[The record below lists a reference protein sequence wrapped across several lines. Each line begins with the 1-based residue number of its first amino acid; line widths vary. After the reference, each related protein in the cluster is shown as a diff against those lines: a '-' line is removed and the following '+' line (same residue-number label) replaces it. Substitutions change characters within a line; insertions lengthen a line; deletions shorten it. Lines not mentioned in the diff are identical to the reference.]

1 MKRTI
6 RSTHPHV
13 GLRDQADL
21 HVHTTSSDG
30 AYSPRDVI
38 SMGNETGL
46 IAVGITDHDT
56 IHGIPE
62 GLKAGNELDIEVI
75 PGVEISAGVG
85 SHEVHILG
93 YFIDFTYGEL
103 VEKLERFQNVRLDRI
118 ERMITQLRTLGI
130 ELDFDYVL
138 SLAGEGAVGRP
149 HVAKALVEYGYVGT
163 MSEAFDTLIGD
174 NKPGYVPRLRIS
186 PQDAIDLIHRAGGIA
201 CWAHPGLESHDEWI
215 EEFVS
220 YGLDGLEIAHPEHSA
235 KDTTRYRAMAE
246 QYALLMTGGS
256 DFHGGETGGGP
267 YLGQCTTDFEDLN
280 EIREAAVAIRRVY

>member
-1 MKRTI
+1 MKRPI
-6 RSTHPHV
+6 RSTRPHI

-30 AYSPRDVI
+30 AYSPGDVI
-38 SMGNETGL
+38 SMAYEEGL

-56 IHGIPE
+56 IHGIAH
-62 GLKAGNELDIEVI
+62 GLEAGKDLSMEVI
-75 PGVEISAGVG
+75 PGVEISAGMG

-93 YFIDFTYGEL
+93 YYIDETNGEL

-118 ERMITQLRTLGI
+118 ERMITQLKTLGI
-130 ELDFDYVL
+130 NLDFQYVL

-149 HVAKALVEYGYVGT
+149 HVARALVEYGYVGT

-174 NKPGYVPRLRIS
+174 DKPGYVPRLRIS
-186 PQDAIDLIHRAGGIA
+186 PKDAIDLIHRSGGVA
-201 CWAHPGLESHDEWI
+201 CWAHPGLESHDEWL

-235 KDTTRYRAMAE
+235 RETAQYRAMADR
-246 QYALLMTGGS
+246 YTLLVTGGS
-256 DFHGGETGGGP
+256 DFHGGEIGGGP
-267 YLGQCTTDFEDLN
+267 YLGQCTTDYEDLN
-280 EIREAAVAIRRVY
+280 KLREAAFEIRRTG